1 MAEDIDLNGD
11 PNNKK
16 DSNNSEA
23 KDETAKTEWNL
34 HGLNVF
40 GNMMNSFG
48 GTKISNEVVHEASK
62 VSLKFVYLAVDTFFV
77 SLLPNYSWA
86 TWFGAKMVIEEG
98 YTGGEVVTIIM
109 AILNGSLEVVS
120 LGQASPSFTAF
131 AAGQAAAFKMF
142 ETIKR
147 KAEIDAYDITSRQ
160 LDDICGDIEVR
171 VVCFSYPTRLDELI
185 FNGFSLSIPSGTTTT
200 LVGESGSGKSTVVS
214 LVDRF
219 YDGAIVEEN
228 IAYGK
233 DGAFVEEIKDG
244 AELANLSKIIDKLPQ
259 LVQVIDVSSSEED
272 PEEDP
277 EELPPKPV
285 VDALDFPEDDE
296 DPLSYVDSLE
306 DIMSASEVDSTE
318 ESGPGGTTNSE
329 DSSS

>member
-1 MAEDIDLNGD
+1 MKKMAEDIDLNGD

-62 VSLKFVYLAVDTFFV
+62 VAQFIQLMTTFVGDFV
-77 SLLPNYSWA
+77 ISFIRRWLLTLVMLSSIPPLVLCGSML
-86 TWFGAKMVIEEG
+86 GL
-98 YTGGEVVTIIM
+98 IIM
-109 AILNGSLEVVS
+109 KTSSRGQEAYCIAASVVEHTIVIVGLHGLVQKWS

-185 FNGFSLSIPSGTTTT
+185 FNGFSLSIPSGTTIT

-233 DGAFVEEIKDG
+233 DGAIVEEIKDG
-244 AELANLSKIIDKLPQ
+244 AELANLAKIIDKLPQ
-259 LVQVIDVSSSEED
+259 VYPQIS
-272 PEEDP
+272 
-277 EELPPKPV
+277 
-285 VDALDFPEDDE
+285 
-296 DPLSYVDSLE
+296 
-306 DIMSASEVDSTE
+306 I
-318 ESGPGGTTNSE
+318 
-329 DSSS
+329 